1 MELYYPALTYNV
13 IQANLPLVDSSCLY
27 CDLRVV
33 LSLCRVQKTIVTDIL
48 QELDMINLFGSP
60 AGRAIT
66 EPKPTK
72 TFSTDNQPNLTGIKD
87 QQHKHPDD
95 MQLQSGQ
102 PRRHLHQ
109 ILPQP
114 HLQQSNNRSPSID
127 SLQPQHTHRL
137 ALYQQQN
144 DIKFSS
150 PNVDES
156 KKSLIFKSN
165 VTSKKGKFWKFLEEG
180 KNCQKNSLEDL
191 STSSSGKSR

>member
-1 MELYYPALTYNV
+1 MSSYTYKYKGIKTNFHLLSSRLIPRV
-13 IQANLPLVDSSCLY
+13 KNLAY
-27 CDLRVV
+27 
-33 LSLCRVQKTIVTDIL
+33 TDIL

-66 EPKPTK
+66 EPKSTR
-72 TFSTDNQPNLTGIKD
+72 TFSIDNQPNLTGIKD

-95 MQLQSGQ
+95 LQLQSGQ
-102 PRRHLHQ
+102 TRHHLQ
-109 ILPQP
+109 QNLPQP
-114 HLQQSNNRSPSID
+114 HHQQSHNRSPSTD
-127 SLQPQHTHRL
+127 SLQPQHTNRL

-144 DIKFSS
+144 DIKFNS
-150 PNVDES
+150 PIVDDS

-165 VTSKKGKFWKFLEEG
+165 VTAKKGKFWKFLEEG